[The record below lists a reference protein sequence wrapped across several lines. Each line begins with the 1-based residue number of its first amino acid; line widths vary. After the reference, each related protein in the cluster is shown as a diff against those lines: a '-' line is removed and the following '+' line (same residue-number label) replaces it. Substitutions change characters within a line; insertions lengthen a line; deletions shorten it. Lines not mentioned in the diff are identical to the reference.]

1 MTYIFKTETGYTVN
15 GKSVT
20 ATDYKILKPAELK
33 AFENYLRASN
43 RGRENRKEITK
54 NK

>member
-1 MTYIFKTETGYTVN
+1 MTYILKTETGYTVN

-20 ATDYKILKPAELK
+20 AEDYKTLKPAEIK

-43 RGRENRKEITK
+43 RGREIVRK
-54 NK
+54 

>member
-20 ATDYKILKPAELK
+20 AMDYKILKPAELK
-33 AFENYLRASN
+33 AFENYLRASG
-43 RGRENRKEITK
+43 RGREIVRK
-54 NK
+54 